1 MDDILNLMHM
11 DIYLVFPLLLVV
23 TGFHISILAISLTR
37 LVVVT
42 FFILDN
48 YGSRKWSSLF
58 MVT

>member
-11 DIYLVFPLLLVV
+11 DIYLVLPLLLVV

-48 YGSRKWSSLF
+48 YCSRKWSSLF